1 VKIEF
6 VSALHLPSIEEIN
19 AAYDEGREAVI
30 LLFQTTMLVLAEG
43 IQKLED
49 QLAKNSSN
57 SGKPPSSDGYDQ
69 GAPRPKSLRKRS
81 RRKSGG
87 QPGHPGETL
96 KAIEKPDFIKV
107 HRVREC
113 QHCGQSLQRRKASG
127 HEKRQVFDLPKVQ
140 IEVTEYR
147 AEIKTCS
154 GCGKETRAAFPR
166 EVSKA
171 VQYGTEI
178 KAQMVYLNTE
188 QYIPLERT
196 CDLLEEFYDHRP
208 SEGTVLATCAEAANK
223 VEQANETIKEHLVD
237 HEPVAHFDETGM
249 MINGVL
255 HWLHSASTLRLTYYA
270 IHAKRG
276 SLAINEINLLPRF
289 KGRAVHDDWASYFQ
303 YEGDHALCNVHH
315 LRTLLFLLERY
326 PQKWVQE
333 LSDLLLT
340 IKAKVEAAQA
350 KTQTA
355 LRVRQTNAFNQ
366 QYDKLVAKGLRANP
380 PPTPKSRKPGQRGR
394 LKQGPARNFLLR
406 LREHKEAVLAFMYDF
421 KVPFDNNQAE
431 RDLRMM
437 KVKQKV
443 SGGFRSTQGAHNFC
457 EIRSYLSTARKNG
470 LKALAALRLAFLG
483 TPFLPDFVAAL
494 A

>member
-1 VKIEF
+1 MKIHF
-6 VSALHLPSIEEIN
+6 VSALHLPSKEEIN

-30 LLFQTTMLVLAEG
+30 LLFQTTMLALAER

-69 GAPRPKSLRKRS
+69 PAPRPKSLRKRS

-96 KAIEKPDFIKV
+96 KAVEKPDFIKV
-107 HRVREC
+107 HRVHEC
-113 QHCGQSLQRRKASG
+113 QHCGQSLQRRKAIG

-140 IEVTEYR
+140 MKVTEHR

-154 GCGKETRAAFPR
+154 CCGKETCATFPR

-188 QYIPLERT
+188 QHLPLERT
-196 CDLLEEFYDHRP
+196 CALLEEFYNHRL
-208 SEGTVLATCAEAANK
+208 SEGTIVAACAEVAQK
-223 VEQANETIKEHLVD
+223 VEKSNAAIKEHLVE
-237 HEPVAHFDETGM
+237 HEKVGHFDETGM
-249 MINGVL
+249 MINGSL
-255 HWLHSASTLRLTYYA
+255 NWLHSASTLRLTYYA
-270 IHAKRG
+270 MHAKRG
-276 SLAINEINLLPRF
+276 SLAMNEINILPRF
-289 KGRAVHDDWASYFQ
+289 KGRAVHDDLASYFQ
-303 YEGDHALCNVHH
+303 YELEHALCNAHH

-326 PQKWVQE
+326 PQKWVQG
-333 LSDLLLT
+333 LHDLLLT
-340 IKAKVEAAQA
+340 IKEKVEAA
-350 KTQTA
+350 KEKMRTA
-355 LRVRQTNAFNQ
+355 LSVRQANLFNKE
-366 QYDKLVAKGLRANP
+366 YDQLLAKGLRANP
-380 PPTPKSRKPGQRGR
+380 PPAHKTRKPGQRGR
-394 LKQGPARNFLLR
+394 LKQSLARNFLLR
-406 LREHKEAVLAFMYDF
+406 LRDHKAAVLAFMYDF
-421 KVPFDNNQAE
+421 NVPFDNNQAE

-443 SGGFRSTQGAHNFC
+443 SGGFRSIVGAQNFC

-470 LKALAALRLAFLG
+470 IKALAALRLAFG
-483 TPFLPDFVAAL
+483 NAPFLPHFVTSL